1 MGAKA
6 YLDRLR
12 ERLDEVEREEL
23 AKIKALAAVIA
34 DRVVAGGAVHLLDHG
49 HMLNRELFN
58 RAGGLALL
66 AGVETTEPGVSH
78 QVRRRGIPGVESAM
92 SEADPAFT
100 LAWAAEVARR
110 AAFRPD
116 DVFVVGSVSG
126 RSPFIVEL
134 ALQAKARGVH
144 TVALTA
150 LKYAR
155 TLPPL
160 HPSGRLLYQVADTV
174 LDIKTGVGDAEI
186 DVTGVP
192 EKMGPSSGVMAAT
205 VAWCLEIAVA
215 EALVAR
221 GVVPT
226 VYRSV
231 NFPDGPTV
239 YRAQRARY
247 ESEGV

>member
-1 MGAKA
+1 MSAKA
-6 YLDRLR
+6 YLDRIR
-12 ERLDEVEREEL
+12 ERLDEVEHEEMRQ
-23 AKIKALAAVIA
+23 IEGLAALIA
-34 DRVVAGGAVHLLDHG
+34 DRVAAGGAVHLLDHG
-49 HMLNRELFN
+49 HMLNHELFN

-66 AGVETTEPGVSH
+66 AGVATTEPGVNH
-78 QVRRRGIPGVESAM
+78 QVRRRGSRGVEAAS

-116 DVFVVGSVSG
+116 DVFIIGSVSG
-126 RSPFIVEL
+126 RSSFIVEL
-134 ALQAKARGVH
+134 ALQAKARRVH

-150 LKYAR
+150 MKYAR

-160 HPSGRLLYQVADTV
+160 HPSGHLLYQVVDTV
-174 LDIKTGVGDAEI
+174 LDIKTGIGDAEI
-186 DVTGVP
+186 EVAGVP
-192 EKMGPSSGVMAAT
+192 DKMGPSSGVMAAV

-226 VYRSV
+226 VYRSI
-231 NFPDGPTV
+231 NFPDGPAV

-247 ESEGV
+247 ESEGI